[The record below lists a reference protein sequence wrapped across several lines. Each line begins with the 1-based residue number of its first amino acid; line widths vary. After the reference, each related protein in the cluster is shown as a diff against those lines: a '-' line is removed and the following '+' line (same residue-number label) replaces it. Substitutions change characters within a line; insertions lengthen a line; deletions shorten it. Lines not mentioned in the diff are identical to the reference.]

1 MRIAMAVAMAT
12 KYQWS
17 AALNLPNKCHTLM
30 LSMQTIIPINKKRI
44 QEQNYKLDLELK
56 KLK

>member
-1 MRIAMAVAMAT
+1 
-12 KYQWS
+12 
-17 AALNLPNKCHTLM
+17 
-30 LSMQTIIPINKKRI
+30 MQTIIPINKKRI

>member
-1 MRIAMAVAMAT
+1 MAT

-30 LSMQTIIPINKKRI
+30 LSMQTIIPINKKRT